1 MARKPKDTA
10 ASGETTVSV
19 RDRIID
25 ATMELAAEHS
35 WNAFDI
41 PEIADRAGV
50 SLSEF
55 RDAFPSKGA
64 VLAGFARRIDK
75 IVLDGTSDDLDAEP
89 AKERLFDVFMRRLD
103 ALAPHREAI
112 RRIMSAL
119 RADPLSLAALNGVA
133 LNSMRFMLCAARID
147 TGGPLGAIRTQGA
160 AMVFARILDV
170 WVRDDD
176 PGLARTM
183 AKLDRELTNAG
194 KTMGVIQDVHRL
206 TAPFRAIGARL
217 LCGGGPF
224 RVRERMRDGDRRRYE
239 AGYGDEAAAI

>member
-1 MARKPKDTA
+1 MARKPKDTT
-10 ASGETTVSV
+10 ASGEAAVSV

-35 WNAFDI
+35 WDAFDI
-41 PEIADRAGV
+41 SDIAERAGV

-64 VLAGFARRIDK
+64 VLSAFARRIDK
-75 IVLDGTSDDLDAEP
+75 IVLDGTTDDLDAEP

-103 ALAPHREAI
+103 ALSPHREAI
-112 RRIMSAL
+112 RRIMRAM
-119 RADPLSLAALNGVA
+119 RADPLSLAALNQVA

-160 AMVFARILDV
+160 ALVFARILDV
-170 WVRDDD
+170 WVRDED

-183 AKLDRELTNAG
+183 AKLDRELTNAA
-194 KTMGVIQDVHRL
+194 KTMGFIQDVHRL
-206 TAPFRAIGARL
+206 TAPFRAIAGRL

-224 RVRERMRDGDRRRYE
+224 RGRERMRDGERRRYE
-239 AGYGDEAAAI
+239 QGYGDEAAAI